1 MKKVLIIGYGDL
13 GQRISAA
20 LPGHQFIG
28 ISRSN
33 HVQHKNSEWLQWN
46 WFSGKAFK
54 LKHQEISTVII
65 ILKPTSFDEEG
76 YQLGFLEAANS
87 IMTNLNA
94 QVNYDQLVIV
104 SSTRVYGNSNGQNIK
119 EEHTP
124 QPDNFRGKVILD
136 YEAFIQ
142 AQSKVEPLIL
152 RASGLY
158 DCKNNWMQN
167 FVNNFESQKFQL
179 KLKAANRFDRN
190 ALADI
195 ISNYIARKKLSH
207 LSGVFICS
215 EISKGY
221 AELFKEQCPGQAFE
235 HFFIPSDQSGKSFD
249 PQKLIDSGLMG

>member
-119 EEHTP
+119 VSYLTP
-124 QPDNFRGKVILD
+124 RVLKYCMSCCNIPFTRSWFCNIHIKLTSCN
-136 YEAFIQ
+136 YT
-142 AQSKVEPLIL
+142 
-152 RASGLY
+152 
-158 DCKNNWMQN
+158 
-167 FVNNFESQKFQL
+167 KF
-179 KLKAANRFDRN
+179 
-190 ALADI
+190 
-195 ISNYIARKKLSH
+195 
-207 LSGVFICS
+207 
-215 EISKGY
+215 
-221 AELFKEQCPGQAFE
+221 
-235 HFFIPSDQSGKSFD
+235 
-249 PQKLIDSGLMG
+249 